1 MPSQFQLRI
10 LTQKRE
16 MLPLYSLI
24 HQLNNQVT
32 ADYYHTILE
41 KMLPH
46 GYRMVAVYDG
56 DDCLGLSGI
65 WVAAKIYCGKYLEM
79 DNVVVA
85 AGHRSRGIGQLLTD
99 FITDLARQEG
109 CATILLDAYLENEKA
124 HAFYERQG
132 FIRRGYHF
140 MKQL

>member
-1 MPSQFQLRI
+1 MPNLYQIRI
-10 LTQKRE
+10 LTRKSD
-16 MLPLYSLI
+16 MTPLFPLI

-32 ADYYHTILE
+32 VDYYQDVLE
-41 KMLPH
+41 KMLPY

-56 DDCLGLSGI
+56 EECLGLSGI

-85 AGHRSRGIGQLLTD
+85 AAHRSRGIGQLLTD

-109 CATILLDAYLENEKA
+109 CTSMLLDAYLENEKA
-124 HAFYERQG
+124 HAFYERAG
-132 FIRRGYHF
+132 FIKRGYHF
-140 MKQL
+140 IKNL